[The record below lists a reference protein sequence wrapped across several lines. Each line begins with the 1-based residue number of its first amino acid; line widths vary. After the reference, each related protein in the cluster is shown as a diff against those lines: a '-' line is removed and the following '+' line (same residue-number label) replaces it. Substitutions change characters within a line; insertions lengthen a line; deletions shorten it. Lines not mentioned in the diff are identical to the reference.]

1 MFYEEIFKLLNK
13 KRINYVVVGGVAFV
27 LHGIVRLTADLDLMI
42 SLDRKNVTKYLEVM
56 KEFGYKPK
64 LPVKAE
70 ELMDRDKREI
80 WLKERNMKV
89 FSYYSPKQPLSLIDV
104 FIYEPILFDELK
116 ANAVKIKS
124 GNISIPVA
132 SADDLI
138 KLKKISGRRQDM
150 EDIKALKKI
159 LEK

>member
-42 SLDRKNVTKYLEVM
+42 SLDRKNVAKFVGVM

-64 LPVKAE
+64 LPVKPE
-70 ELMDRDKREI
+70 ELMDRDKREV

-159 LEK
+159 LGK